1 MIKLIA
7 SDIDGTL
14 IDRNNVIP
22 TENLEA
28 IKKIQEKNINF
39 AVCTGKSYSV
49 SKNIC
54 DKLQP
59 TFGIFGN
66 GTQIIDLKNNKEL
79 IRKILSK
86 EDLLFITTL
95 VERFKLH
102 LHIYTDTEIV
112 SEKLMYMDLRNFMLK
127 SKNSSSALNFKIV
140 DNITE
145 YISKNNPD
153 VFSAVVSSENSLL
166 DFEKFITVNKNIMYQ
181 FINKRGKYKDNIICK
196 EYEYINISPV
206 HIDKDES
213 INYLTNYLNISKK
226 EVLAIGDNINDLKMV
241 QNSGIGVAVGDA
253 YDELKNVAN
262 YVTEKTASEGA
273 FAEAIN
279 KFI

>member
-28 IKKIQEKNINF
+28 IKKIHEKNINF

>member
-7 SDIDGTL
+7 SDIDGTI
-14 IDRNNVIP
+14 IDRNNIIP
-22 TENLEA
+22 QENIKA
-28 IKKIQEKNINF
+28 IEKIHEKGINF
-39 AVCTGKSYSV
+39 AICTGKSYSV
-49 SKNIC
+49 SSNIC
-54 DKLQP
+54 DKLKP

-66 GTQIIDLKNNKEL
+66 GTQIIDFKNNKEL
-79 IRKILSK
+79 VRKILSK

-95 VERFKLH
+95 VDRFNLH
-102 LHIYTDTEIV
+102 LHIYTSTEIV
-112 SEKLMYMDLRNFMLK
+112 SEKLMFMDLRNFMLK
-127 SKNSSSALNFKIV
+127 SKNSSSTLNFRIV

-166 DFEKFITVNKNIMYQ
+166 DFEKFITVNENIMYQ
-181 FINKRGKYKDNIICK
+181 FINKRRKYKDFIIGK

-206 HIDKDES
+206 NIDKDTS
-213 INYLTNYLNISKK
+213 VDFLTNHLKISKK
-226 EVLAIGDNINDLKMV
+226 DVLAIGDNINDLKMV
-241 QNSGIGVAVGDA
+241 KNAGIGVAVGDA
-253 YDELKNVAN
+253 YDELKSVAS
-262 YVTEKTASEGA
+262 YITQKTATEGA

>member
-7 SDIDGTL
+7 SDIDGTI
-14 IDRNNVIP
+14 IDRNNIIP
-22 TENLEA
+22 EENIKA
-28 IKKIQEKNINF
+28 IEKIHEKGINF
-39 AVCTGKSYSV
+39 AICTGKSYSV
-49 SKNIC
+49 SSNIC
-54 DKLQP
+54 EKLKP

-66 GTQIIDLKNNKEL
+66 GTQIIDFKNNKEL
-79 IRKILSK
+79 VRKILSK

-95 VERFKLH
+95 VDRFNLH
-102 LHIYTDTEIV
+102 LHIYTSTEIV
-112 SEKLMYMDLRNFMLK
+112 SEKLMFMDLRNFMLK
-127 SKNSSSALNFKIV
+127 SKNSSSTLNFKIV

-166 DFEKFITVNKNIMYQ
+166 DFEKFITVNENIMYQ
-181 FINKRGKYKDNIICK
+181 FINKRGKYKDFIIGK

-206 HIDKDES
+206 NIDKDTS
-213 INYLTNYLNISKK
+213 VDFLTNHLNISKK
-226 EVLAIGDNINDLKMV
+226 DILAIGDNINDLKMV
-241 QNSGIGVAVGDA
+241 KNAGIGVAVGDA
-253 YDELKNVAN
+253 YDELKSVAS
-262 YVTEKTASEGA
+262 YITQKVAAEGA